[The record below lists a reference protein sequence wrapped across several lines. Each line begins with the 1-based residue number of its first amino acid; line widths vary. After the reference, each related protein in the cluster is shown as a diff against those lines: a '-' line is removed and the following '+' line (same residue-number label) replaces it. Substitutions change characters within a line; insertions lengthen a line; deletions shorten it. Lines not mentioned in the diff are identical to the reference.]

1 MNKHGFDEF
10 VQYKDIGGI
19 HDIPIDELLEVDENA
34 YLVGVLDALSR
45 GYKSLEKMPLMTTKQ
60 RDTVAANLK
69 MEIVANTPLE
79 LVTEVQEKL
88 LKTAKLQT
96 RSK

>member
-1 MNKHGFDEF
+1 MNKYGFDEF
-10 VQYKDIGGI
+10 VQYKDVGGI

-34 YLVGVLDALSR
+34 HLAGVLDALSR

-60 RDTVAANLK
+60 RDAVAASLK

-79 LVTEVQEKL
+79 LITEVQEKL
-88 LKTAKLQT
+88 LKAAELQT